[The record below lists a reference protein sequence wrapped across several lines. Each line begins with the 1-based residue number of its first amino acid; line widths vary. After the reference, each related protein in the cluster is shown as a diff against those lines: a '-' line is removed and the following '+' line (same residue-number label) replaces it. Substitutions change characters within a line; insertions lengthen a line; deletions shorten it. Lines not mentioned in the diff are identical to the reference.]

1 MQDLALRYALSQPI
15 VAALPPG
22 AENFFARAIEIA
34 QHFVPV
40 TESEVEVL
48 RERAGEPIE
57 MFRLAEAGGFP
68 GLS

>member
-1 MQDLALRYALSQPI
+1 MALRYALSQSI

-22 AENFFARAIEIA
+22 AEHFFARAIEIA

-48 RERAGEPIE
+48 RERATEPIE
-57 MFRLAEAGGFP
+57 MFRLSEAGGFP
-68 GLS
+68 GIT